1 MFEFANI
8 VQVLSGALLGV
19 LGYFGASK
27 IRKSDAKEKES
38 NALQSMQ
45 KVYDTFTGH
54 TDKQITML
62 TTELSQTRRDIEDL
76 RSEMKTLNKDN
87 RELHREITSLHKS
100 NNILKERIF
109 ELEKDNNRKA
119 QENLELKAKVK
130 RLTSAQG
137 AA

>member
-19 LGYFGASK
+19 IGYFGASK

-45 KVYDTFTGH
+45 KVYDTFTAH

-62 TTELSQTRRDIEDL
+62 TTELSQTRRDVEDL

-87 RELHREITSLHKS
+87 RELHREISNLHKT
-100 NNILKERIF
+100 NNTLKDRIF

-130 RLTSAQG
+130 KLTPAKG
-137 AA
+137 

>member
-1 MFEFANI
+1 MFEIANI
-8 VQVLSGALLGV
+8 LQVLSGALLGV
-19 LGYFGASK
+19 IGYFGASK

-45 KVYDTFTGH
+45 KVYDTFTAH

-62 TTELSQTRRDIEDL
+62 TTELTQTRRDIEDL
-76 RSEMKTLNKDN
+76 RDEVKTLNKDN
-87 RELHREITSLHKS
+87 RDLHREITSLHKT
-100 NNILKERIF
+100 NNNLKDRIF

-130 RLTSAQG
+130 KLTPAQG
-137 AA
+137 